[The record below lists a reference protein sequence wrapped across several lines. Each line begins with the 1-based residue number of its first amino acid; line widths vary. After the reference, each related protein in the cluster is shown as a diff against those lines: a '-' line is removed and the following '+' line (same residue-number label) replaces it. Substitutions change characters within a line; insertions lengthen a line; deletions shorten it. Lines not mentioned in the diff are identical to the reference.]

1 MMNIAGFF
9 SQFPGFVG
17 ALSLSVAAMASAAA
31 SAQTTKPTI
40 LLVHAPAAARFDDCR
55 SVCDSGRQRRGSLR
69 ELKVLRVGICLGG
82 TAGRGSPPGR
92 HAATLRGAVP
102 EG

>member
-40 LLVHAPAAARFDDCR
+40 LLVHGACGDHPSMIGNPEITVAAIRD
-55 SVCDSGRQRRGSLR
+55 
-69 ELKVLRVGICLGG
+69 
-82 TAGRGSPPGR
+82 
-92 HAATLRGAVP
+92 AAGAVSP
-102 EG
+102 